1 MSYSLFACG
10 ATRMTV
16 NGHALGSAAT
26 KGTQE
31 FFMNNIY
38 ESFMYIY
45 GHSCSVAD
53 KNIHGQFK

>member
-1 MSYSLFACG
+1 MNIILIMSYSLFACG

-16 NGHALGSAAT
+16 NGH
-26 KGTQE
+26 E

-38 ESFMYIY
+38 ESFMNIY

-53 KNIHGQFK
+53 KNIHE